1 METEVVVEVQV
12 EVEVKVEGVGQGEGE
27 GDCLTCY
34 PLMVNGEGE
43 RGVPKFSDQM
53 RVCLPSGVCPSPVCV
68 SCPVLCCLWLAIP
81 LQKAYQCY
89 SADSFLQPLSV
100 LLQGY

>member
-12 EVEVKVEGVGQGEGE
+12 EVEVKVEGVGQGEGDGEGE

-43 RGVPKFSDQM
+43 RGWQSFPT
-53 RVCLPSGVCPSPVCV
+53 RCVCV
-68 SCPVLCCLWLAIP
+68 FHPECAQVLCACSVLSCPVSGWLYPYRWHIEVTQLTHLC
-81 LQKAYQCY
+81 
-89 SADSFLQPLSV
+89 SH
-100 LLQGY
+100 